1 MNTVKKKVM
10 NGRIVRNNNTLKQCD
25 RNNENEKEN
34 MLKKKAGT
42 HFLILTNKE
51 KKEMPNYRK
60 NHREKKR
67 GT

>member
-1 MNTVKKKVM
+1 
-10 NGRIVRNNNTLKQCD
+10 VRNNNTLKQCD